1 MMIQISSKDTLYMYN
16 LYHIVKAFF
25 PNEEISQNLDE
36 KQESL
41 VSVKLE
47 ENSCFYVPVSEIADC
62 PDRQDGKKKVTKLV
76 YDWLSKVTGRILAW
90 GMLTGVRPTK
100 LAMQKLEAGMSRKEV
115 CTFLE
120 QEYGVSHQKA
130 ELGIA
135 IAEREKELLGRLD
148 YEQGFSLYVGIPFCP
163 SICSYCSFSSSPL
176 AEWKD
181 RVDDYLKA
189 LCQEIR
195 ALGERAE
202 ERKLNTIYI
211 GGGTPTTLEAEQ
223 LFELLD
229 TIQKSFSFEYLQEF
243 TIEAGRPDSITREK
257 LEVMRRFPVTRI
269 SVNPQTMQQKTLDL
283 VGRKHTVQDVKD
295 IFHAARELG
304 FDNINMDLIAGL
316 PGETAEDMRDTLCQI
331 EELSPDSLTVHAL
344 AIKRAAKFG
353 QEQRKIDLHSEIEQM
368 VEESARAAE
377 RMGLVPYYLYRQ
389 KNIAGNF
396 ENVGYAKVDKAGIYN
411 ILIMEE
417 KQSIVAVGAGASTKI
432 VLPKEKTLIDE
443 KTGNPKQIV
452 RTENV
457 KDVEQYIN
465 RIDEMIERK
474 GEWLWH

>member
-47 ENSCFYVPVSEIADC
+47 EDSCFYVPVSEIADC

-257 LEVMRRFPVTRI
+257 LEVMRTI
-269 SVNPQTMQQKTLDL
+269 SGD
-283 VGRKHTVQDVKD
+283 QDFCQSPD
-295 IFHAARELG
+295 HAAENAGSGGKKAYRSGCERH
-304 FDNINMDLIAGL
+304 FPCSQRAWDLTI
-316 PGETAEDMRDTLCQI
+316 
-331 EELSPDSLTVHAL
+331 
-344 AIKRAAKFG
+344 
-353 QEQRKIDLHSEIEQM
+353 
-368 VEESARAAE
+368 
-377 RMGLVPYYLYRQ
+377 
-389 KNIAGNF
+389 
-396 ENVGYAKVDKAGIYN
+396 
-411 ILIMEE
+411 
-417 KQSIVAVGAGASTKI
+417 STWI
-432 VLPKEKTLIDE
+432 
-443 KTGNPKQIV
+443 
-452 RTENV
+452 
-457 KDVEQYIN
+457 
-465 RIDEMIERK
+465 
-474 GEWLWH
+474 

>member
-1 MMIQISSKDTLYMYN
+1 MIQISSKDTLYMYN

-47 ENSCFYVPVSEIADC
+47 EDSCFYVPVSEIADC
-62 PDRQDGKKKVTKLV
+62 PDCQDGKKKVTKLV
-76 YDWLSKVTGRILAW
+76 YDWLSKVTGRTLAW

-176 AEWKD
+176 AEWED

-195 ALGERAE
+195 SLGKMAE
-202 ERKLNTIYI
+202 GRKLNTIYI

-229 TIQKSFSFEYLQEF
+229 TISRFHLRICRSLRSKREDRTALQEK
-243 TIEAGRPDSITREK
+243 SWK
-257 LEVMRRFPVTRI
+257 
-269 SVNPQTMQQKTLDL
+269 
-283 VGRKHTVQDVKD
+283 
-295 IFHAARELG
+295 
-304 FDNINMDLIAGL
+304 
-316 PGETAEDMRDTLCQI
+316 
-331 EELSPDSLTVHAL
+331 
-344 AIKRAAKFG
+344 
-353 QEQRKIDLHSEIEQM
+353 
-368 VEESARAAE
+368 
-377 RMGLVPYYLYRQ
+377 
-389 KNIAGNF
+389 
-396 ENVGYAKVDKAGIYN
+396 
-411 ILIMEE
+411 
-417 KQSIVAVGAGASTKI
+417 
-432 VLPKEKTLIDE
+432 
-443 KTGNPKQIV
+443 
-452 RTENV
+452 
-457 KDVEQYIN
+457 
-465 RIDEMIERK
+465 
-474 GEWLWH
+474 